1 MTAAHARN
9 PAPKILVA
17 DPHAETAEM
26 YGQILGLSDGELTH
40 APDGRDALAKVF
52 EYPYPLVITETWLPL
67 VDGYTFCDIVRN
79 NPITRATSLLVA
91 TSDAN
96 PESLKR
102 ALDAGADAALAKP
115 FTPETLLAE
124 AQRLMLWSAKL
135 RTQSRTVYED
145 AVALV
150 DRSRSLLERIN
161 NARSTRRPQP
171 DSSFS
176 TPFPPLT
183 PPRLRCPSC
192 DAALL
197 YDQSQIGSLSA
208 SDAEQWDIYR
218 CPNSCGS
225 FRYRQRTRKLSRA

>member
-1 MTAAHARN
+1 MTAARAQN

-40 APDGRDALAKVF
+40 AADGRDALAKVF
-52 EYPYPLVITETWLPL
+52 EYPYPLVITETRLPI

-91 TSDAN
+91 TADAR
-96 PESLKR
+96 PLSLKR

-115 FTPETLLAE
+115 FTPEKLLAE

-135 RTQSRTVYED
+135 RSQSRTVFDD

-150 DRSRSLLERIN
+150 DRSRSLLDRID
-161 NARSTRRPQP
+161 NARSTRRHQV
-171 DSSFS
+171 DARFS
-176 TPFPPLT
+176 TSFPPLT

-197 YDQSQIGSLSA
+197 YGQSQIGSVSA
-208 SDAEQWDIYR
+208 SDAEQWDNYR
-218 CPNSCGS
+218 CPNGCGS
-225 FRYRQRTRKLSRA
+225 FRYRQRTRKLSPA